1 MGAASFSGENLVEN
15 VSGNS
20 GAKTVEDGEGKPGVE
35 NVGAAAANESLTAKK
50 SALRLSAP
58 IVF

>member
-20 GAKTVEDGEGKPGVE
+20 GVKTVEDGEGKPGVE

-50 SALRLSAP
+50 NRR
-58 IVF
+58 